1 MIRLAQ
7 LSFCLAA
14 ISVLLFVPSAALFAQ
29 EQHSGQQSVASPD
42 GSLKVD
48 FTLRDG
54 VPFYSV
60 SRFGRPLVRDSRLGF
75 LLEGAPSLDTNFR
88 LASAKR
94 CSFSEKWQQPWGEK
108 REVDNV
114 YNELRLNLQQHD
126 NLGREMVVVFRVYDD
141 GIGFR
146 YEWPE
151 QANLQNLVIKDE
163 LTEFALAED
172 STAWWIPAY
181 QPEHYEYLYKPT
193 KVSAIKQA
201 HTPATFELADGTCL
215 SIHEAALVDFA
226 SMVLDGKG
234 TTTLKADLVPWSDGV
249 KVRADLPHRS
259 PWRTIQVGDNS
270 GELITSYLI
279 LNLNEPSKVADT
291 SWIKPGKYVG
301 IWWEMHLNKSTWG
314 SGEKHGATTANTKRY
329 IDFAA
334 DNGFDGVL
342 VEGWNKGWDGD
353 WTKHGDGFN
362 FTEPYPDF
370 DLTELSRYAESKGV
384 HLIGHHETGGA
395 IPNYER
401 QLSDAFTL
409 DESLNINAVK
419 TGYVNWSQ
427 GLERIDDAGKK
438 VGEWH
443 YGQYMVRHHQH
454 VIDEAA
460 KHKVMLDVHEPVKP
474 TGLRRTYP
482 NLMTGEGARG
492 QEYNAWSGDG
502 GNPPE
507 HETILPFT
515 RLLAGP
521 MDFTPGI
528 FDVTYEELRP
538 NNRVNTTLA
547 KQLALYVVLYS
558 PLQMAADLPENYLA
572 HPDAFQFIR
581 DVPADWDD
589 TRVLHARIGDY
600 VTIVRKERG
609 GEDWYLGSVTDE
621 VGRTLEAPL
630 SFLDRNQ
637 KYIAQIY
644 RDADDADWKTNP
656 TAYKIEEREVDA
668 NTVLPLRLAPGGG
681 IAIRFKPADPSAPVA
696 GR

>member
-1 MIRLAQ
+1 MNRIAL

-14 ISVLLFVPSAALFAQ
+14 TSVLSLVSSRTISAELSKATD
-29 EQHSGQQSVASPD
+29 EQSVASPD
-42 GSLKVD
+42 ASLTVD
-48 FTLRDG
+48 FALRDG
-54 VPFYSV
+54 VPMYSV
-60 SRFGRPLVRDSRLGF
+60 SRFGRPLLNPSRLGF
-75 LLEGAPSLDTNFR
+75 VLQGAPSLDDNFT
-88 LASAKR
+88 LVSAQR
-94 CSFSEKWQQPWGEK
+94 CSLTQKWEQAWGEK
-108 REVDNV
+108 REIDNV
-114 YNELRLNLQQHD
+114 YNELRITLRQDDALA
-126 NLGREMVVVFRVYDD
+126 RELVIVFRIYDD
-141 GIGFR
+141 GLGFR

-151 QANLQNLVIKDE
+151 QPNLKQLVIKDE

-172 STAWWIPAY
+172 SDVWWIPAY
-181 QPEHYEYLYKPT
+181 QPEHYEYLYKKT
-193 KVSAIKQA
+193 KVSDVKQA
-201 HTPATFELADGTCL
+201 HTPATFETADGIAL

-226 SMVLDGKG
+226 SMTLAGAG
-234 TTTLKADLVPWSDGV
+234 SATLKADLVPWSDGV
-249 KVRADLPHRS
+249 KVRASVPHRS
-259 PWRTIQVGDNS
+259 PWRTIQVGDNP
-270 GELITSYLI
+270 GELITSYLL
-279 LNLNEPSKVADT
+279 LNLNEPCQLKDT

-301 IWWEMHLNKSTWG
+301 IWWEMHLTKSTWG
-314 SGEKHGATTANTKRY
+314 SGDKHGATTENTKRY

-353 WTKHGDGFN
+353 WTKHGDQFS

-370 DLTELSRYAESKGV
+370 DLAGLAQYAESKGV
-384 HLIGHHETGGA
+384 RLIGHHETGGA
-395 IPNYER
+395 VPNYER
-401 QLSDAFTL
+401 QMDDAYAL
-409 DESLNINAVK
+409 YEKLGIGAVK

-427 GLERIDDAGKK
+427 GLQRTDDAGEFA
-438 VGEWH
+438 GEWH

-454 VIDEAA
+454 AIEDAA
-460 KHKVMLDVHEPVKP
+460 KHHLMLDVHEPVKP

-492 QEYNAWSGDG
+492 QEYNAWSADG

-528 FDVTYEELRP
+528 FDLTYPELKP

-572 HPDAFQFIR
+572 HPDAFQFVR
-581 DVPADWDD
+581 DVPADWED
-589 TRVLHARIGDY
+589 TRVLHAKIGDY
-600 VTIVRKERG
+600 VTIVRKRRD
-609 GEDWYLGSVTDE
+609 GEDWFLGSITDD

-630 SFLDRNQ
+630 SFLDRNRT
-637 KYIAQIY
+637 YVAEIY

-656 TAYKIEEREVDA
+656 TAYKIEQREVDA

-681 IAIRFKPADPSAPVA
+681 IAIRFRPQNASK
-696 GR
+696 

>member
-1 MIRLAQ
+1 M
-7 LSFCLAA
+7 SFCLAA
-14 ISVLLFVPSAALFAQ
+14 TSVLSLVSSTNLFAQ
-29 EQHSGQQSVASPD
+29 EQLTDTQSVASPD
-42 GSLKVD
+42 GSIRVD
-48 FTLRDG
+48 FALRDG
-54 VPFYSV
+54 VPTYSV
-60 SRFGRPLVRDSRLGF
+60 SRFGRELIRQSRLGF
-75 LLEGAPSLDTNFR
+75 LLEDASSLDTNFR
-88 LASAKR
+88 LESAKH
-94 CSFSEKWQQPWGEK
+94 CSLSEKWQQPWGEK
-108 REVDNV
+108 REIDNV
-114 YNELRLNLQQHD
+114 YNELRLVLRQHD
-126 NLGREMVVVFRVYDD
+126 NLARELVIVFRVYDD

-151 QANLQNLVIKDE
+151 QPNLKNLVIKDE

-172 STAWWIPAY
+172 STVWWIPAY
-181 QPEHYEYLYKPT
+181 ESEHYEYLYKKT
-193 KVSAIKQA
+193 KVSEVKKA
-201 HTPATFELADGTCL
+201 HTPATFETADGLCL

-226 SMVLDGKG
+226 SMVLVGNG
-234 TTTLKADLVPWSDGV
+234 GTTLKADLVPWSDGV
-249 KVRADLPHRS
+249 KVRANVPHHS
-259 PWRTIQVGDNS
+259 PWRTIQIADNP
-270 GELITSYLI
+270 GELITSYLL
-279 LNLNEPSKVADT
+279 LNLNEPCKIADT

-301 IWWEMHLNKSTWG
+301 IWWEMHLGKSTWG

-353 WTKHGDGFN
+353 WTKHGDLFS
-362 FTEPYPDF
+362 FTETYPDF
-370 DLTELSRYAESKGV
+370 DLPELARYAESKGV
-384 HLIGHHETGGA
+384 HLIGHNETAGA

-401 QLSDAFTL
+401 QLADGFKL
-409 DESLNINAVK
+409 YESLGVPAVK

-427 GLERIDDAGKK
+427 GMQRIDDAGKL

-460 KHKVMLDVHEPVKP
+460 KHKIMLDVHEPVKP

-482 NLMTGEGARG
+482 NIMSGEGARG
-492 QEYNAWSGDG
+492 QEYNAWSSDG
-502 GNPPE
+502 GNPPD

-558 PLQMAADLPENYLA
+558 PLQMAADLPENYLT

-581 DVPADWDD
+581 DVPADWED
-589 TRVLHARIGDY
+589 TRVLHAQ
-600 VTIVRKERG
+600 
-609 GEDWYLGSVTDE
+609 DWRLCH
-621 VGRTLEAPL
+621 
-630 SFLDRNQ
+630 DRPPRARRRRLVPGQ
-637 KYIAQIY
+637 RY
-644 RDADDADWKTNP
+644 R
-656 TAYKIEEREVDA
+656 
-668 NTVLPLRLAPGGG
+668 
-681 IAIRFKPADPSAPVA
+681 
-696 GR
+696 

>member
-1 MIRLAQ
+1 MTRLAL

-14 ISVLLFVPSAALFAQ
+14 TSVLSLVSSTELFAQ
-29 EQHSGQQSVASPD
+29 EQLNDIHSVTSPD
-42 GSLKVD
+42 GSIRVD
-48 FTLRDG
+48 FALTDG
-54 VPFYSV
+54 VPTYSV
-60 SRFGRPLVRDSRLGF
+60 SRFGRELIRQSRLGF
-75 LLEGAPSLDTNFR
+75 LLEDAASLDANFR
-88 LASAKR
+88 LDSAKR
-94 CSFSEKWQQPWGEK
+94 CSLSENWQQPWGEK
-108 REVDNV
+108 REIDNV
-114 YNELRLNLQQHD
+114 YNELRLLLRQRD
-126 NLGREMVVVFRVYDD
+126 NLARELVIVFRVFDD

-151 QANLQNLVIKDE
+151 QPNLKKIVIKDE

-172 STAWWIPAY
+172 SDVWWIPAY
-181 QPEHYEYLYKPT
+181 ESEHYEYLYKKT
-193 KVSAIKQA
+193 KLSEVKKA
-201 HTPATFELADGTCL
+201 HTPATFETADGLCL

-226 SMVLDGKG
+226 SMVLVGNG
-234 TTTLKADLVPWSDGV
+234 GTTLKADLVPWSDGV
-249 KVRADLPHRS
+249 KVRATVPHHS
-259 PWRTIQVGDNS
+259 PWRTIQIADNP
-270 GELITSYLI
+270 GELITSYLL
-279 LNLNEPSKVADT
+279 LNLNEPSKIADT
-291 SWIKPGKYVG
+291 SWIKPGKYIG
-301 IWWEMHLNKSTWG
+301 IWWEMHLGKSTWG

-334 DNGFDGVL
+334 ENGFDGVL

-353 WTKHGDGFN
+353 WTKHGDQFS
-362 FTEPYPDF
+362 FTESYPDF
-370 DLTELSRYAESKGV
+370 DLPGLARYAESKGV
-384 HLIGHHETGGA
+384 HLIGHNETGGA

-401 QLSDAFTL
+401 QLDDGFKL
-409 DESLNINAVK
+409 YESLGVPAVK

-427 GLERIDDAGKK
+427 GMQRIDDAGKL

-454 VIDEAA
+454 VIEEAA
-460 KHKVMLDVHEPVKP
+460 KHKIMLDVHEPVKP

-482 NLMTGEGARG
+482 NLMSGEGARG
-492 QEYNAWSGDG
+492 QEYNAWSPDG
-502 GNPPE
+502 GNPPD

-558 PLQMAADLPENYLA
+558 PLQMAADLPENYAA
-572 HPDAFQFIR
+572 HSDAFQFIR
-581 DVPADWDD
+581 DVPADWED

-600 VTIVRKERG
+600 VTIVRKDRG
-609 GEDWYLGSVTDE
+609 GDDWYLGSITDE
-621 VGRTLEAPL
+621 TGRSLEAPL
-630 SFLDRNQ
+630 SFLDRDRT
-637 KYIAQIY
+637 YVAEIY

-656 TAYKIEEREVDA
+656 TAYKVEQREVDA

-681 IAIRFKPADPSAPVA
+681 IAIRFHPLDKK
-696 GR
+696 